1 MALNPKRAN
10 RIVVYLN
17 DSEYFDALKSA
28 DKFDKSAGEY
38 VRFGLLQSMY
48 GSLGKRPQVSNENSS
63 AFEAHDE

>member
-1 MALNPKRAN
+1 MTSNPKRAN

-48 GSLGKRPQVSNENSS
+48 GSLGMSKRHSNENDS
-63 AFEAHDE
+63 AFEAHEE